1 MNDETKGLG
10 DRPSKVTRYL
20 RSWLY
25 MVAAVFAILLFA
37 TRFLPVGPWGF
48 DDWLLASLL
57 MLGASLATATVL
69 LGVWLLGRWLCRGRN
84 LKRIGYACA
93 CLIPLLLLFYAE
105 EDLRGWL
112 AWTHFKHKWEA
123 KGERFDLRR
132 VVPPPVPDDENFAMT
147 DIAFTSYGQ
156 TLTRDGKPIPPV
168 QRDSQFV
175 VRMRMPLAHDFAGQK
190 DLAGDRV
197 RETFTNL
204 EGWQRY
210 YRRLADETNDF
221 PVSAQAQSPAADVL
235 LALSKYDRVIEELRA
250 ASRLSSS
257 RYPVNYDSES
267 PWAVLLPHLA
277 PLKGCAQVL
286 QLRSAAE
293 LLNGQPEKALDDVR
307 LALQLTDKVH
317 TEPFLISH
325 LVRIAMVQLM
335 LQPVWE
341 GLAEHAWDDAQLVA
355 LDAELAKF
363 DFVADYL
370 LSMRSELGA
379 QGSEMDR
386 LRRRPAALMEMGGVG
401 NLDGHGGNPW
411 FPGGF
416 LARLIPTGWFY
427 QNQLRCART
436 MVDYCIPL
444 ADASRGTFSADLAR
458 RGDAALAAATRFPTP
473 YNLLQ
478 RLMLP
483 ALSKVAVKFAYA
495 QASVGLA
502 RTAIALERCRLAR
515 GAFPE
520 SLDALAPQFLDK
532 LPHGVIGGQPLKYR
546 REANSLFVLY
556 SVGWNEKDD
565 AGVVATKK
573 DGYGSLDLQSGDW
586 IWRYPSE

>member
-1 MNDETKGLG
+1 MNEEPKGLG
-10 DRPSKVTRYL
+10 NRSSKGTGYF

-25 MVAAVFAILLFA
+25 MVAAAFAVLLIA

-48 DDWLLASLL
+48 EDWLLASLL

-84 LKRIGYACA
+84 LKRVGYACA
-93 CLIPLLLLFYAE
+93 CLISLILLFYAE

-112 AWTHFKHKWEA
+112 AWSHFKHKWET
-123 KGERFDLRR
+123 KGEHFDLSR
-132 VVPPPVPDDENFAMT
+132 VVPRAVPDDENFAMT

-156 TLTRDGKPIPPV
+156 ALTRDGKPIPPG
-168 QRDSQFV
+168 QRDNQFV
-175 VRMRMPLAHDFAGQK
+175 VRMRMPLAHDFPGQK

-197 RETFTNL
+197 RETFTSL

-210 YRRLADETNDF
+210 YRRLAEETNDF
-221 PVSAQAQSPAADVL
+221 PVSAQMQSPAADVL
-235 LALSKYDRVIEELRA
+235 LALGRYDAVIEELRA
-250 ASRLSSS
+250 ANRLSSS

-267 PWAVLLPHLA
+267 PWAILLPHLA
-277 PLKGCAQVL
+277 PLKSCAQVL

-293 LLNGQPEKALDDVR
+293 LQAGQPEKALDDVR
-307 LALQLTDKVH
+307 LALQLSDKVRA
-317 TEPFLISH
+317 EPFLISH
-325 LVRIAMVQLM
+325 LVRIAMVQIM
-335 LQPVWE
+335 LQSIWE
-341 GLAEHAWDDAQLVA
+341 GLAEQEWADAQLVA

-363 DFVADYL
+363 DFLADYL

-379 QGSEMDR
+379 QGAEMDR
-386 LRRRPAALMEMGGVG
+386 LRLHPATLMELGGVG
-401 NLDGHGGNPW
+401 NLDGHGSNPW
-411 FPGGF
+411 LPGGF
-416 LARLIPTGWFY
+416 IVRLIPTGWFY
-427 QNQLRCART
+427 QNQLRCAR
-436 MVDYCIPL
+436 MMLNYYIPL

-458 RGDAALAAATRFPTP
+458 RGSAALAAATRFPTP

-483 ALSKVAVKFAYA
+483 ALGNVAIKFAYA

-520 SLDALAPQFLDK
+520 SLNALAPQFIDK
-532 LPHGVIGGQPLKYR
+532 LPHGVVGGQPLKYR
-546 REANSLFVLY
+546 REANGMFVLY

-586 IWRYPSE
+586 VWRYPSD